1 MRRGPVVLM
10 RILSIGMRKLISF
23 PLLLATATLLILA
36 SPLLPAEPDEP
47 EPLLPTVSVT
57 TEKLEAKLAET
68 DAASELGEEAR
79 KQLLDLYREA
89 LDNLKTADADT
100 QAAQGYTRIID
111 EAPARLEALRAV
123 TMDLQGRDLALDL
136 GAALT
141 DPLPQLEQRL
151 QKERANLAAIRDQR
165 TDADNRLA
173 ELSARPPLIRQRLL
187 QARKQQE
194 ELATQLKLPP
204 PEGEDATIRQA
215 RQWELDSRLLAL
227 NAEIKKLDQELLGQP
242 VQQDLLTAERDKARA
257 DEEWTGRRVKALEE
271 LVNRKRQAEADQT
284 LAQAEAI
291 REAAAGKHPLVVRLA
306 ERNAALSEEI
316 AGTISVL
323 SGLTERAES
332 ADKQAR
338 RIEADFRSARET
350 IDIGGLSQEL
360 GQMLLQQRFSLPD
373 PTSFRRE
380 AGEREDT
387 AARIGVRRLSHRQE
401 QRRLRDLDAYVASLA
416 SAEERE
422 LPPPLRDELGALALD
437 RQALLDRAIDADD
450 LYLRKLGE
458 LELAQERLYGNVQAF
473 DDLMSVHLL
482 WVRSSS
488 PADLAG
494 LGASPEQIWRILSP
508 AGWVDVV
515 RSFLHQVTHTPVF
528 ALLLLVLGSLL
539 WWRKRI
545 IAAIPP
551 LRAAVGKP
559 RIDRFSHTVRALV
572 LTLLSAAGLPLL
584 MLVTGWQ
591 LEVSREGTSFSI
603 AVGKALTAV
612 AFLVFFVRFFRMAC
626 IEHGL
631 TEGHYRWPVTRV
643 QLLRAELDRLT
654 WIFLPAGMV
663 VAVTFL
669 LDPLNAGWAIGRI
682 AFLILAVSLSFA
694 FYRLLH
700 TDTGIFA
707 PPPDSERQPGAQR
720 LRWLGYLA
728 LVAAPLV
735 LGVIAVLGYL
745 HAAGTLFN
753 KLMMTVWVL
762 LFVWLLWE
770 LARRWLLIAQRRIA
784 YEAAVEERAARWA
797 ARHEHKEGDAHAH
810 DQAAPV
816 EADEPEV
823 NLVALSETSRKLL
836 DTAFIFLGVINLW
849 LVWHDVFPALRVLDG
864 VTLWQRTATVDGAE
878 AAIAVTLADIG
889 LALLYAI
896 VTVVLMK
903 QLPAVLEIILMRST
917 TMSAPGRYTATTLTN
932 YAIVI
937 AGAVLVSATIG
948 IEWSKLQW
956 LVAALGV
963 GIGFGLQ
970 EIVANFIS
978 GLIILFERPVRV
990 GDLITVGDAS
1000 GRVMRI
1006 RIRATTIRDFE
1017 QKELLIPNKELI
1029 TGRLLNWTLSDELTR
1044 VLINVGV
1051 AYGSDVDRAM
1061 EILLEIAREDE
1072 RVVEEPEP
1080 GVVFDMFGDSSLNL
1094 AFRVFV
1100 PTLAD
1105 RLPVITDMHREI
1117 HRRFAEAGIEIP
1129 FPQRDLHMGTV
1140 APLKVEVVG
1149 GGQAPSE
1156 RVK

>member
-1 MRRGPVVLM
+1 MM
-10 RILSIGMRKLISF
+10 
-23 PLLLATATLLILA
+23 LA
-36 SPLLPAEPDEP
+36 SSRLLAEPDEA
-47 EPLLPTVSVT
+47 EPLPAASVT
-57 TEKLEAKLAET
+57 TEKTEAKVAET
-68 DAASELGEEAR
+68 EAASGLGEETK
-79 KQLLDLYREA
+79 KQLLDLYRKA
-89 LDNLKTADADT
+89 LDNLKTAASDT
-100 QAAQGYTRIID
+100 QAAETYMRIID
-111 EAPARLEALRAV
+111 EAPARIEAQRAATV
-123 TMDLQGRDLALDL
+123 ALQGKDLALDL

-141 DPLPQLEQRL
+141 DPLPPLEQRL
-151 QKERANLAAIRDQR
+151 QKEKADLAAIKAQR
-165 TDADNRLA
+165 GDIDNRLA
-173 ELSARPPLIRQRLL
+173 ELSIRPSLIRQRLP

-194 ELATQLKLPP
+194 ELAIQLKLPP
-204 PEGEDATIRQA
+204 PKGEDATVSQA
-215 RQWELDSRLLAL
+215 RQWELDSRLQAL

-242 VQQDLLTAERDKARA
+242 VQLDLLTAERDKALA
-257 DEEWTGRRVKALEE
+257 DEEWTGKRVNALQE

-284 LAQAEAI
+284 LAQAEATL
-291 REAAAGKHPLVVRLA
+291 EEAAGKHPLVVRLA
-306 ERNAALSEEI
+306 EQNAALSEEI
-316 AGTISVL
+316 AGTISL
-323 SGLTERAES
+323 LGGLTERAES
-332 ADKQAR
+332 ADNRAR

-360 GQMLLQQRFSLPD
+360 GQMLLHQRFTLPD
-373 PTSFRRE
+373 PATFRRE
-380 AGEREDT
+380 AGEREET
-387 AARIGVRRLSHRQE
+387 AARIGVRRLIHRQE
-401 QRRLRDLDAYVASLA
+401 QRRLRDMDAYVASLA
-416 SAEERE
+416 AAEEGE
-422 LPPPLRDELGALALD
+422 VAPGLGDELRSQALD
-437 RQALLDRAIDADD
+437 RQTLLDRAIDADD

-458 LELAQERLYGNVQAF
+458 LELAQERLYRNVQAF
-473 DDLMSVHLL
+473 DDFMSVHLL

-494 LGASPEQIWRILSP
+494 LGASPEQVWRILSP
-508 AGWVDVV
+508 QGWGDVV

-528 ALLLLVLGSLL
+528 AMLLLVLGSLL

-551 LRAAVGKP
+551 LSASVGKP
-559 RIDRFSHTVRALV
+559 RIDRFSYTARAFL
-572 LTLLSAAGLPLL
+572 LTLLTASGLPLL

-591 LEVSREGTSFSI
+591 LEVSREGSSFSI

-612 AFLVFFVRFFRMAC
+612 AFLVFFLRFFRMSC

-631 TEGHYRWPVTRV
+631 AESHYRWPVARV
-643 QLLRAELDRLT
+643 QLLRTELDRLT
-654 WIFLPAGMV
+654 WIFLPAAMV

-694 FYRLLH
+694 FFRLLH
-700 TDTGIFA
+700 PDKGIFA
-707 PPPDSERQPGAQR
+707 PSPDAERQPGARR

-728 LVAAPLV
+728 LVSAPLA

-753 KLMMTVWVL
+753 ELVTTVWVL
-762 LFVWLLWE
+762 LTVWLLWE

-797 ARHEHKEGDAHAH
+797 ARHEQKEGAAHAH
-810 DQAAPV
+810 DQGALM
-816 EADEPEV
+816 ETDEPEV
-823 NLVALSETSRKLL
+823 NLIALSETSRKLL
-836 DTAFIFLGVINLW
+836 DTAFVFLGVIGLW
-849 LVWHDVFPALRVLDG
+849 LVWYDVFPALRVLDG
-864 VTLWQRTATVDGAE
+864 VTLWQRMAAVDGVE
-878 AAIAVTLADIG
+878 QSVGVTLADIG

-903 QLPAVLEIILMRST
+903 RLPAVLEIILMRST
-917 TMSAPGRYTATTLTN
+917 GMGAPGRYTATTLTN
-932 YAIVI
+932 YLVVI

-1044 VLINVGV
+1044 ILINIGV

-1061 EILLEIAREDE
+1061 AILLEIAREDE

-1080 GVVFDMFGDSSLNL
+1080 GVVFDLFGDSSLNL
-1094 AFRVFV
+1094 AFRVYV

-1129 FPQRDLHMGTV
+1129 FPQRDLHMGTL

-1149 GGQAPSE
+1149 GGQAPSAK
-1156 RVK
+1156 VK

>member
-1 MRRGPVVLM
+1 M
-10 RILSIGMRKLISF
+10 
-23 PLLLATATLLILA
+23 
-36 SPLLPAEPDEP
+36 
-47 EPLLPTVSVT
+47 
-57 TEKLEAKLAET
+57 
-68 DAASELGEEAR
+68 
-79 KQLLDLYREA
+79 
-89 LDNLKTADADT
+89 DNLKAADADT
-100 QAAQGYTRIID
+100 QAAENYARIID
-111 EAPARLEALRAV
+111 EAPARLDALRAV
-123 TMDLQGRDLALDL
+123 TMNLQGKDRALDL

-141 DPLPQLEQRL
+141 DPLAQLEQRL
-151 QKERANLAAIRDQR
+151 QKEKADLAAIRAQR

-173 ELSARPPLIRQRLL
+173 EQSARPSLIRQRLP

-194 ELATQLKLPP
+194 ELATLLKLPP

-215 RQWELDSRLLAL
+215 RQWELDSRLQAL
-227 NAEIKKLDQELLGQP
+227 NAEIQKLDQELLGQP
-242 VQQDLLTAERDKARA
+242 VQQDLLAAERDRVLA
-257 DEEWTGRRVKALEE
+257 DEEWTGKRVKALEE
-271 LVNRKRQAEADQT
+271 LVDQKRQAEAEQT

-291 REAAAGKHPLVVRLA
+291 RAGAVGKHPLVVSLA

-316 AGTISVL
+316 AGTMSVL
-323 SGLTERAES
+323 GRLTERTQQAE
-332 ADKQAR
+332 KRAR
-338 RIEADFRSARET
+338 RIEADFKSARET
-350 IDIGGLSQEL
+350 IGIGGLSQEL
-360 GQMLLQQRFSLPD
+360 GQMLLHQRFTLPD
-373 PTSFRRE
+373 PATFRRE

-387 AARIGVRRLSHRQE
+387 AARIGVRRLIHRQE
-401 QRRLRDLDAYVASLA
+401 QRGLRDLDAHIASLVA
-416 SAEERE
+416 AEEQE
-422 LPPPLRDELGALALD
+422 IPPTLRDELRALALD

-458 LELAQERLYGNVQAF
+458 LELAQERLHGNVQAF
-473 DDLMSVHLL
+473 DDFMSVHLL

-494 LGASPEQIWRILSP
+494 LGASPEQVWRILSP
-508 AGWVDVV
+508 TGWLDVA
-515 RSFLHQVTHTPVF
+515 RTFLHQVTHTPVF
-528 ALLLLVLGSLL
+528 AVLLLVLGSLL

-551 LRAAVGKP
+551 LSASVGKP
-559 RIDRFSHTVRALV
+559 RIDRFSYTVRVFV
-572 LTLLSAAGLPLL
+572 LTLLTAAGLPLL

-603 AVGKALTAV
+603 AVGKALMAV

-631 TEGHYRWPVTRV
+631 VEGHYRWPLARV
-643 QLLRAELDRLT
+643 QLLRTELDRLT
-654 WIFLPAGMV
+654 WIFLPAAMV

-682 AFLILAVSLSFA
+682 AFLILAVSLSYA

-700 TDTGIFA
+700 PDTGIFA
-707 PPPDSERQPGAQR
+707 PLPDPERQPRAQR

-735 LGVIAVLGYL
+735 LGGIAVLGYL

-753 KLMMTVWVL
+753 ELMMTVWVL
-762 LFVWLLWE
+762 LAVWLLWE

-797 ARHEHKEGDAHAH
+797 ARHEQKEGDAHTH
-810 DQAAPV
+810 DQAALM
-816 EADEPEV
+816 ETDETEV

-836 DTAFIFLGVINLW
+836 DTAFVFLGIIGLW
-849 LVWHDVFPALRVLDG
+849 LVWYDVFPALRVLDG
-864 VTLWQRTATVDGAE
+864 VTLWQRMDTVDGVEQAV
-878 AAIAVTLADIG
+878 AVTLADIG

-896 VTVVLMK
+896 ATVVLMK

-917 TMSAPGRYTATTLTN
+917 AMGAPGRYTATTLTN
-932 YAIVI
+932 YLVVI

-1044 VLINVGV
+1044 ILINVGV

-1061 EILLEIAREDE
+1061 AILLEIAREDE

-1080 GVVFDMFGDSSLNL
+1080 GVVFDLFGDSSLNL
-1094 AFRVFV
+1094 AFRVYV

-1129 FPQRDLHMGTV
+1129 FPQRDLHMGTL
-1140 APLKVEVVG
+1140 APLQVEAVG
-1149 GGQAPSE
+1149 AGQALSAE
-1156 RVK
+1156 TK